1 MKKFKTLSILILCMN
16 FLFVNSSFSQQKGE
30 TLSIVVKSPDNF
42 FVDEGSDFYASFI
55 FKGINDN
62 FNTKEITSKVN
73 ALDGVFK
80 FGIKNSSDK
89 IANQR
94 RCYIRLKK
102 DNYLRTFSKV
112 LIYMNVQ
119 KVEVNDKLMDA
130 DKFILSLKK

>member
-80 FGIKNSSDK
+80 LGIKNSSDK